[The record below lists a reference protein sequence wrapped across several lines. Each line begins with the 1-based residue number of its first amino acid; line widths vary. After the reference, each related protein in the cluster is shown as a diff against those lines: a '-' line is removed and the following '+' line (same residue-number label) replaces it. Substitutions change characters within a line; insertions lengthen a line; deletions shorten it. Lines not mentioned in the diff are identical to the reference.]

1 MLIVVWIS
9 KVGKE
14 IFDFDM
20 IPWLGGMLFEYLY
33 FGIITSGQF
42 ISSDLKCMN
51 ENNLSSDK
59 SLTLLLIF
67 KSTPS
72 SELST
77 ILILYGGDMCLPHN
91 PPN

>member
-1 MLIVVWIS
+1 
-9 KVGKE
+9 
-14 IFDFDM
+14 
-20 IPWLGGMLFEYLY
+20 MLFEYLY

-51 ENNLSSDK
+51 ENNLSDK

-77 ILILYGGDMCLPHN
+77 ILILYGGDMCLSPN
-91 PPN
+91 PPSKTALRGNFYEKTDILKVTL

>member
-14 IFDFDM
+14 IFDCDM

-51 ENNLSSDK
+51 ENNQSDK
-59 SLTLLLIF
+59 SEF
-67 KSTPS
+67 YKSS
-72 SELST
+72 L
-77 ILILYGGDMCLPHN
+77 
-91 PPN
+91 